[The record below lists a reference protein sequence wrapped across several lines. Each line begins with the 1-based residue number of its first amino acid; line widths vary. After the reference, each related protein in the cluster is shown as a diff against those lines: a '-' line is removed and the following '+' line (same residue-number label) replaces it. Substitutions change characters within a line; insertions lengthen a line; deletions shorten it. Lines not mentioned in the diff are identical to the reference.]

1 LEWMKR
7 RSVQRSAPATVSNK
21 RVDEFCPLH
30 FAWKWT
36 VTVTTAFCGTVQY
49 PNPERMTRHPEAN
62 RATSGQIPADAAFTV
77 QLTYRRQAGHLRCR
91 WGINRYAGTGI
102 RERTSESVTK

>member
-7 RSVQRSAPATVSNK
+7 RSVQRSAPATVSDK
-21 RVDEFCPLH
+21 RVEQFCPLQ

-49 PNPERMTRHPEAN
+49 PNPERMTRDSEVD
-62 RATSGQIPADAAFTV
+62 RATSAVRTDGLVDKAFD
-77 QLTYRRQAGHLRCR
+77 
-91 WGINRYAGTGI
+91 
-102 RERTSESVTK
+102 EEED